1 VSLLASAVLAGGERG
16 LSSLELKGVVFALMQ
31 QLMKREAHVHIPRQD
46 QQYAVEVG
54 LRMRLMRHLIGV
66 DGGVAALLR
75 SRRRCW
81 PFLPMPSPTCWFPP
95 PRPPGPASKR

>member
-16 LSSLELKGVVFALMQ
+16 LSSLELKGVVFALM
-31 QLMKREAHVHIPRQD
+31 KREAYVHIPRQD

-66 DGGVAALLR
+66 DGGVAALLC

-81 PFLPMPSPTCWFPP
+81 PFLPMPSPTCCFPP
-95 PRPPGPASKR
+95 PRPPGQASKR